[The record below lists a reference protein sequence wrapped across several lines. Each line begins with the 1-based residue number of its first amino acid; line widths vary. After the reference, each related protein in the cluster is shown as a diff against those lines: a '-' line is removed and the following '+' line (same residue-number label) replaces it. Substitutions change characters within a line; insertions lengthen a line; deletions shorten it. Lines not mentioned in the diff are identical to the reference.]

1 MCTLGVGLKAAQDTR
16 LVSAT
21 GYSFNAN
28 RRVGYFAYIRAR
40 RVPIG
45 GTGPQWGDPSAA
57 AGQYRSSCQMS
68 LTIFGRNGCGIC
80 PTRADS
86 FGRYSCWTPNL
97 HTSSYQ
103 QSKSTGGMTHNRSCT
118 CSSVEHMSTFR
129 LRSGR
134 TLRSI
139 LFQPMCREELQL
151 RSQQNASRCLLGSC

>member
-68 LTIFGRNGCGIC
+68 LTDNAILYLGGMVAESALPERTLSEGIPAGRLIF
-80 PTRADS
+80 TH
-86 FGRYSCWTPNL
+86 L
-97 HTSSYQ
+97 HTN
-103 QSKSTGGMTHNRSCT
+103 KAKAPA
-118 CSSVEHMSTFR
+118 V
-129 LRSGR
+129 
-134 TLRSI
+134 
-139 LFQPMCREELQL
+139 
-151 RSQQNASRCLLGSC
+151 